1 MSVSALQAQ
10 LRALGSIVEDLPDEL
25 FTAKSGRASGS
36 IGEHVRHSL
45 DHARALLSLR
55 DGEELTY
62 DARLRGTP
70 VETCTSA
77 AADAIRRTCS
87 DLDALNDVPLARRIR
102 LYVIGEPGR
111 SPSEVTS
118 TLGREIAFVVQHTI
132 HHCALIGLLLER
144 RGVSTPARFGYA
156 PSTPARS

>member
-1 MSVSALQAQ
+1 MSVPALQAQ
-10 LRALGSIVEDLPDEL
+10 LRTLGSIVEGLPDHL
-25 FTAKSGRASGS
+25 FTAKPGLASGS

-55 DGEELTY
+55 DGEDLTY

-70 VETCTSA
+70 VETSTSA
-77 AADAIRRTCS
+77 AAHAIRRTCS
-87 DLDALNDVPLARRIR
+87 ELDALDDVPLDRPIR
-102 LYVIGEPGR
+102 LFFIEEAGR
-111 SPSEVTS
+111 SPSEVMS
-118 TLGREIAFVVQHTI
+118 TLGREVAFVVQHTI

-144 RGVSTPARFGYA
+144 GGVPAPARFGYA

>member
-1 MSVSALQAQ
+1 MSVPALQAQ

-45 DHARALLSLR
+45 DHARALLSLSQG
-55 DGEELTY
+55 DELTY

-70 VETCTSA
+70 VETCASVA
-77 AADAIRRTCS
+77 AHAIRHTCS
-87 DLDALNDVPLARRIR
+87 DLEALDDLPPDRPIR
-102 LYVIGEPGR
+102 LYLMEEAGR
-111 SPSEVTS
+111 LPSEVTS
-118 TLGREIAFVVQHTI
+118 TLGREVAFVVQHTI

-144 RGVSTPARFGYA
+144 RGVPTPARFGYA
-156 PSTPARS
+156 PSTPVRS

>member
-10 LRALGSIVEDLPDEL
+10 LRALGSIVEDLPDEV

-36 IGEHVRHSL
+36 IGEHVRHAL

-70 VETCTSA
+70 VESSTSA
-77 AADAIRRTCS
+77 AGDAIRRTCR
-87 DLDALNDVPLARRIR
+87 DLDALNDGPLDRPIR
-102 LYVIGEPGR
+102 LYLIEEPGR
-111 SPSEVTS
+111 SPSEMTS
-118 TLGREIAFVVQHTI
+118 TVGREIAFVVQHTI